1 MTITGKLRS
10 LGRSRGVRYALS
22 LPERTVRSVTALA
35 AGLVR
40 ETAGVVLP
48 IGVRRGRVYRSL
60 VDATLQ
66 FLIERVGEVD
76 AAHATDRDLGEN
88 FLLRRAA
95 GNGIE
100 LMGILAF
107 RASPVWVLA
116 ALADLCGLGRHLIPQ
131 IAEVL
136 KKEGLLEATGSFTTM
151 DQLLEGL
158 EGSAAQLAETV
169 NAPPLDVAGLR
180 REWAKLVTEVRRLP
194 APQLPSRA
202 SIVQIWDDLRAEAR
216 AQHRTVFE
224 LSSLLAV
231 SAVSELPER
240 ARVLSKSAA
249 VALRRSGA
257 VVSDALLAHYR
268 DSLAEIRSVG
278 FSSYGA
284 RQLAPYARAA
294 VAAFHPARA
303 TLTGKFIGHFDQWS
317 ERRRP

>member
-1 MTITGKLRS
+1 
-10 LGRSRGVRYALS
+10 VRYALS
-22 LPERTVRSVTALA
+22 LPERTVRSVAALA

-48 IGVRRGRVYRSL
+48 IGVRRGRVYRNL

-76 AAHATDRDLGEN
+76 VARITDRELGAN

-116 ALADLCGLGRHLIPQ
+116 ALADLCGFGRALIPQ

-136 KKEGLLEATGSFTTM
+136 AKEGLLEPGGSFTTM
-151 DQLLEGL
+151 DQLLAGL
-158 EGSAAQLAETV
+158 EGSAAHLAETV

-180 REWAKLVTEVRRLP
+180 RDWAKLVTEVRRIP
-194 APQLPSRA
+194 APPLPSRA
-202 SIVQIWDDLRAEAR
+202 SVLQLWHDLRAEAA
-216 AQHRTVFE
+216 AQDRTVFE

-240 ARVLSKSAA
+240 VRVLSKSAG

-268 DSLAEIRSVG
+268 EALAEIRTVG
-278 FSSYGA
+278 FLSYGA

-294 VAAFHPARA
+294 VAAFHPARE
-303 TLTGKFIGHFDQWS
+303 TLTGKFIAKL
-317 ERRRP
+317 

>member
-1 MTITGKLRS
+1 MKRANVTAKLRS
-10 LGRSRGVRYALS
+10 IGRSRGVRYALS

-48 IGVRRGRVYRSL
+48 IGVRRGRVYRNL

-66 FLIERVGEVD
+66 FLIARVGEVD
-76 AAHATDRDLGEN
+76 VVHATDRELGEN

-116 ALADLCGLGRHLIPQ
+116 ALADLCGFGRYLIPQ
-131 IAEVL
+131 IADVL
-136 KKEGLLEATGSFTTM
+136 KQEGLLEPTGSFTTM

-158 EGSAAQLAETV
+158 ERTAAQLAETV
-169 NAPPLDVAGLR
+169 NAPPLDIAGLR

-194 APQLPSRA
+194 APQLPSKA
-202 SIVQIWDDLRAEAR
+202 SVTRLWNDLRAEAA
-216 AQHRTVFE
+216 AQNRTVFE
-224 LSSLLAV
+224 MSSLLAV

-240 ARVLSKSAA
+240 ARILSKSAA
-249 VALRRSGA
+249 LALRRSGT
-257 VVSDALLAHYR
+257 VVSDALLGYYGKA
-268 DSLAEIRSVG
+268 LAEIRAVG
-278 FSSYGA
+278 FLSYGT

-294 VAAFHPARA
+294 VAAFHPERE
-303 TLTGKFIGHFDQWS
+303 TLTGRLIGKL
-317 ERRRP
+317 

>member
-10 LGRSRGVRYALS
+10 IGRSRGVRYALS
-22 LPERTVRSVTALA
+22 LPERTLRSVTALA
-35 AGLVR
+35 AGLVH

-48 IGVRRGRVYRSL
+48 IGVRRGRVYRNL

-66 FLIERVGEVD
+66 FLIERVGEVGVV
-76 AAHATDRDLGEN
+76 HATDRELGEN
-88 FLLRRAA
+88 FLVRRAA

-100 LMGILAF
+100 LLGILAF

-116 ALADLCGLGRHLIPQ
+116 ALADLCGFGRYLIPE
-131 IAEVL
+131 IAAVL
-136 KKEGLLEATGSFTTM
+136 KREGLLDATGSFTTM

-158 EGSAAQLAETV
+158 EGSAAHLAETV

-194 APQLPSRA
+194 APQLPTRA
-202 SIVQIWDDLRAEAR
+202 SVMRLWDDLQAEAA
-216 AQHRTVFE
+216 AQNRTVFE

-240 ARVLSKSAA
+240 VRVLSKSAA

-257 VVSDALLAHYR
+257 VVSEALLAHYR
-268 DSLAEIRSVG
+268 DALAEIRAVG
-278 FSSYGA
+278 FMSFGA

-294 VAAFHPARA
+294 VAAFHPERE
-303 TLTGKFIGHFDQWS
+303 TLTGRFIGK
-317 ERRRP
+317 P

>member
-1 MTITGKLRS
+1 MRIGGRLRS
-10 LGRSRGVRYALS
+10 IGRSPGVRYALS
-22 LPERTVRSVTALA
+22 LPERTVRSVAALA
-35 AGLVR
+35 AGLLR

-48 IGVRRGRVYRSL
+48 IGVRRGRVYRNL

-76 AAHATDRDLGEN
+76 VAHATDRELGEN

-136 KKEGLLEATGSFTTM
+136 KNEGLLDAAGSFTTM

-180 REWAKLVTEVRRLP
+180 REWSKLAAEVRRLP

-202 SIVQIWDDLRAEAR
+202 SIVQVWDDLRAEAA
-216 AQHRTVFE
+216 AQNRTVFE
-224 LSSLLAV
+224 LSSLLAI

-257 VVSDALLAHYR
+257 VVSDALLVHYR
-268 DSLAEIRSVG
+268 DSLEQIRSVG
-278 FSSYGA
+278 FLSYGA

-294 VAAFHPARA
+294 VAAFHPARE
-303 TLTGKFIGHFDQWS
+303 TLTGKFMGKL
-317 ERRRP
+317 

>member
-1 MTITGKLRS
+1 MTIAAKLRS
-10 LGRSRGVRYALS
+10 IGRNRRVQYTLS
-22 LPERTVRSVTALA
+22 LPERAVRSVTALA

-48 IGVRRGRVYRSL
+48 IGVRRGRVYRNL

-76 AAHATDRDLGEN
+76 VAHATDRELGQN

-100 LMGILAF
+100 LMGVLAF

-116 ALADLCGLGRHLIPQ
+116 ALADLCGFGRYLIPQ
-131 IAEVL
+131 IADVL
-136 KKEGLLEATGSFTTM
+136 RKEGLLDSTGSFTTM

-158 EGSAAQLAETV
+158 ERSAAQLAETV
-169 NAPPLDVAGLR
+169 NAPPLDIASLR
-180 REWAKLVTEVRRLP
+180 REWSKLATEVRRLP

-202 SIVQIWDDLRAEAR
+202 SVVRVWNDLRAEAA
-216 AQHRTVFE
+216 AQERTVFE
-224 LSSLLAV
+224 VSSLLAV
-231 SAVSELPER
+231 SAVSHLPER
-240 ARVLSKSAA
+240 VRVLSKSAA

-257 VVSDALLAHYR
+257 VVSEALLAYY
-268 DSLAEIRSVG
+268 SEALAEIRSVG
-278 FSSYGA
+278 FLTYGA

-294 VAAFHPARA
+294 VAAFHPARE
-303 TLTGKFIGHFDQWS
+303 TLTGRFIGKL
-317 ERRRP
+317 

>member
-1 MTITGKLRS
+1 MTITGKLRAI
-10 LGRSRGVRYALS
+10 GRSRGMRYAVS
-22 LPERTVRSVTALA
+22 LPERTVRSVAVLA
-35 AGLVR
+35 AGIVH

-48 IGVRRGRVYRSL
+48 IGVRRGRVYRNL

-66 FLIERVGEVD
+66 LLIERVGEVD
-76 AAHATDRDLGEN
+76 VVHATDQELGEN
-88 FLLRRAA
+88 FLVRRAA

-116 ALADLCGLGRHLIPQ
+116 ALADLCGFGRYLIPQ

-136 KKEGLLEATGSFTTM
+136 KREGLLDATGSFTTM

-158 EGSAAQLAETV
+158 EGTAAQLAETA

-194 APQLPSRA
+194 TPQLPTRA
-202 SIVQIWDDLRAEAR
+202 SVLRLWDDLRSEAA
-216 AQHRTVFE
+216 AQGRTVFE

-240 ARVLSKSAA
+240 VRVLSKSAA
-249 VALRRSGA
+249 VALRRSGT
-257 VVSDALLAHYR
+257 VVSDALLEHYR
-268 DSLAEIRSVG
+268 EALAQIRAAG
-278 FSSYGA
+278 FLGYGA

-294 VAAFHPARA
+294 VAAFHPERE
-303 TLTGKFIGHFDQWS
+303 TLTGKLLGKL
-317 ERRRP
+317 